1 MQRQITFRQYRSMD
15 LFLFSVLLCISE
27 VLIVLGTNCW
37 FQGADYTLSLS
48 CAVAAIVMVRWGAFA
63 AIPVAAGSLA
73 FCLVSALTIA
83 GGIWWQQWVIY
94 LIGSQ
99 AGLIMLLFLKK
110 WGWQKMKQNSL
121 TAIAYGLLTAL
132 AMQAGRMIVSMILGN
147 SPGVSLGF
155 ITTDIL
161 STLFAALL
169 AWIASRLDGLLEEQK
184 HYLLRIQKEQ
194 EEAKQNGF

>member
-15 LFLFSVLLCISE
+15 IFLFSALLCFSE

-48 CAVAAIVMVRWGAFA
+48 CAVAAIVMVRWGAWA
-63 AIPVAAGSLA
+63 VVPPAAGSLA
-73 FCLVSALTIA
+73 FCLVSALTIP
-83 GGIWWQQWVIY
+83 GGIQWQQWVIY
-94 LIGSQ
+94 LLGSQ
-99 AGLIMLLFLKK
+99 AALVMLLFLKK
-110 WGWQKMKQNSL
+110 WGWQKMKADVL
-121 TAIAYGLLTAL
+121 AAIAYGLLTAL
-132 AMQAGRMIVSMILGN
+132 VMQAGRMAVSMILGN
-147 SPGVSLGF
+147 SPGVSFGF

-169 AWIASRLDGLLEEQK
+169 TWIASRLDGLLEEQK

-194 EEAKQNGF
+194 EEAK